1 MKFFIFIIFFLF
13 SKLTLAEGYDVFG
26 LGYYDIKFDG
36 SQTNEAIDFRY
47 ERRFDYSLFQIGP
60 DTYDFFNLA
69 HINEKISLCQ
79 RAKFLT
85 LSLNIFPEC
94 R

>member
-1 MKFFIFIIFFLF
+1 VVPNDIYCLF
-13 SKLTLAEGYDVFG
+13 SV
-26 LGYYDIKFDG
+26 
-36 SQTNEAIDFRY
+36 
-47 ERRFDYSLFQIGP
+47 
-60 DTYDFFNLA
+60 TYDFFNLA